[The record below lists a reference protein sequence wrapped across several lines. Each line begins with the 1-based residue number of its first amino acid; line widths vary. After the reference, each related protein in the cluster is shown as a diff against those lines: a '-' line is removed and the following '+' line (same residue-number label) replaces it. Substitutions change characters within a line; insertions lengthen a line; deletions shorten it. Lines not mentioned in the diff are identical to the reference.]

1 MGQVQ
6 LSRMFGEMRLNGKI
20 YLKKVYFEE
29 LIDDVMLELELLNFT
44 RISQDLA
51 DLTSTDVDGVLKLLN
66 SAKTTIVRLFDKERY
81 IDVDSLIESV
91 NDLMY
96 DPGTEDVALYKY
108 GAYGIKTRAPDEVVR
123 KYAFNVCFGHLKKQI
138 KKTNNL

>member
-1 MGQVQ
+1 
-6 LSRMFGEMRLNGKI
+6 MRLNGKI

-44 RISQDLA
+44 RISQDLT
-51 DLTSTDVDGVLKLLN
+51 DLTSADIEGVLKLMN
-66 SAKTTIVRLFDKERY
+66 SAKVTINQMFDKERY
-81 IDVDSLIESV
+81 VDVDSLIESI

-96 DPGTEDVALYKY
+96 DPDAEDVALYKY
-108 GAYGIKTRAPDEVVR
+108 GAYGIKTRAPDTVVR

>member
-1 MGQVQ
+1 
-6 LSRMFGEMRLNGKI
+6 MFGEMRLNGKI

-51 DLTSTDVDGVLKLLN
+51 DLTSADIEGVLKLLTN
-66 SAKTTIVRLFDKERY
+66 ARAKIVMMFNTERY
-81 IDVDSLIESV
+81 VDVDSLIESV

-96 DPGTEDVALYKY
+96 DPDTEDVALYKY
-108 GAYGIKTRAPDEVVR
+108 GAYGIKTRAADTVVR